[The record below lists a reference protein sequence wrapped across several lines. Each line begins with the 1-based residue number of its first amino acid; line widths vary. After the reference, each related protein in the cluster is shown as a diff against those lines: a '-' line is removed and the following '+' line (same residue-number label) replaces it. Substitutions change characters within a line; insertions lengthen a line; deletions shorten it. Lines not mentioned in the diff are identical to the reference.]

1 MGSAGDFSREA
12 APTCNHAQLST
23 HNAAGSARGSSIP
36 DLRLVSAPTS
46 VRKTPNTLRAAEAPI
61 DFIQNCRRQFSSRSE
76 RRLVRTQRKD
86 QRFLST
92 KTLLGASSPFC
103 FIAHFPDIL
112 KRPPAGRR
120 GEMMVWDGWWV
131 GVEVGDGNRRPYQF
145 TKA

>member
-1 MGSAGDFSREA
+1 MQPRA
-12 APTCNHAQLST
+12 AQHAQ
-23 HNAAGSARGSSIP
+23 RGSERATIQHPRPQARVCADQCPQNSH
-36 DLRLVSAPTS
+36 
-46 VRKTPNTLRAAEAPI
+46 RAAHRGAPWSTVEAPI
-61 DFIQNCRRQFSSRSE
+61 EVIHNCRRHFSSRSE
-76 RRLVRTQRKD
+76 RRLVRTRRRD

-112 KRPPAGRR
+112 KQPPAGRR
-120 GEMMVWDGWWV
+120 GEMIVWDGWWV